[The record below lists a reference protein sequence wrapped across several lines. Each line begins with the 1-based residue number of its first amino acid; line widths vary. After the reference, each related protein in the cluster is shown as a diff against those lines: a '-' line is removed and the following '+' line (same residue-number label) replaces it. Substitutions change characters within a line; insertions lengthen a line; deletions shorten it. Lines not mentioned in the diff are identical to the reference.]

1 MRIRPSCHARLRPS
15 KNSLYLSC
23 IIPRALFKPFKQMGW
38 KWRYSEG
45 NHQAINKQN
54 YFFFSNKSSC
64 ECFLIYCLCQS
75 LLWAKDEICKDYF
88 RGFLGASPPE
98 AKSYSFLT
106 VLPTT
111 YVLFRLCQ
119 YVLQFTADNVEYFWR
134 YMPNTCSR
142 RFFEKKKI
150 YIYFSTHFSRI
161 LSLQVRQRLFII
173 TLNNLQEAVFPSALI
188 FFFNRADKNKSTV
201 SVLCLI
207 FFFSHA
213 LLYE

>member
-1 MRIRPSCHARLRPS
+1 MLPDVRIEPVTVCISGRCSSDPAATPGYGPVRTVY
-15 KNSLYLSC
+15 LYLSC

-111 YVLFRLCQ
+111 YVLFRYFAFASMCYSLLPIMLNIFDVICQ
-119 YVLQFTADNVEYFWR
+119 IHVADDFY
-134 YMPNTCSR
+134 
-142 RFFEKKKI
+142 EKK
-150 YIYFSTHFSRI
+150 
-161 LSLQVRQRLFII
+161 
-173 TLNNLQEAVFPSALI
+173 NI
-188 FFFNRADKNKSTV
+188 FFHTF
-201 SVLCLI
+201 
-207 FFFSHA
+207 
-213 LLYE
+213 